1 MFLLTG
7 AGGLRP
13 RFMPSRPAASMT
25 AYARY
30 GFAVGSGVR
39 SSARVERP
47 RLLGTRIAAERLPGD
62 QAM

>member
-1 MFLLTG
+1 MFLFTG

-13 RFMPSRPAASMT
+13 RLMPSRPAASIT
-25 AYARY
+25 ANARY

-39 SSARVERP
+39 SSVRVERP
-47 RLLGTRIAAERLPGD
+47 RLVGTRMAAERLPGD

>member
-1 MFLLTG
+1 MFLFTA

-13 RFMPSRPAASMT
+13 RLMPSRPAASIT
-25 AYARY
+25 ANARY
-30 GFAVGSGVR
+30 GFADGSGVR

-47 RLLGTRIAAERLPGD
+47 RFAGMRIAAERLPGD

>member
-1 MFLLTG
+1 
-7 AGGLRP
+7 
-13 RFMPSRPAASMT
+13 MT
-25 AYARY
+25 ANARY

-47 RLLGTRIAAERLPGD
+47 RLFGTRMAAERLPGD